1 MLGAPLIEPFKKFFR
16 HPQRQVHMHLPT
28 TRLIAGQWFTL
39 DAPRPTR
46 LAPPHSVDA
55 HHFLDNNTPRARYD
69 FPRHFLDKGSTPMN
83 ADAATPFRL

>member
-39 DAPRPTR
+39 DAPPTDKVS
-46 LAPPHSVDA
+46 APALSGCPS
-55 HHFLDNNTPRARYD
+55 F
-69 FPRHFLDKGSTPMN
+69 FGQ
-83 ADAATPFRL
+83 